1 MPIVLA
7 GLSLL
12 SMRGGWRR
20 GLRIMEPEGADLSEP
35 LRARDGQGSDRMQEW
50 QTECGTRINRP
61 MTSALRSSLRGE
73 QVAAQCSHK

>member
-7 GLSLL
+7 GPSSL

-35 LRARDGQGSDRMQEW
+35 LRSRDGQGPIGCKNGRRSVARVSTDR
-50 QTECGTRINRP
+50 
-61 MTSALRSSLRGE
+61 
-73 QVAAQCSHK
+73 